1 MEEIPHRLYPLFVKR
16 KTWGT
21 IYQFVNET
29 DKVDLCLKP
38 AWLEALDFMKEELG
52 KGFFDTVDLFHP
64 LDQLL
69 GSGSAEEVK
78 YLIRWVNTLKS
89 IKENDQGY
97 KVLLQKLISK
107 NQCRP
112 EGIPFMDIALN
123 FEANGFRTGFLP
135 ERNLNGVKTPDISV
149 TYLKTGEDCF
159 IEVSQIRDSDD
170 RKAKSNQYYQL
181 QNLITFH
188 GYDLP
193 VAGELKRF
201 MDESEFAKTVRD
213 IQELKIRCWETQSL
227 VSLENENVAIAFSTI
242 SSFPALEQWCNER
255 NYSRGFNG
263 LPVDFQDIP
272 RIVDRGRIKLKAQ
285 QIPVTESGLLY
296 FPSQAMFFMFTD
308 IQQLIDAVLP
318 VLAKEKH
325 IFGVIFYAETIGS
338 MKKDFYMNC
347 GDFIYSISTDA
358 RHHVRETVFIENIA
372 FSGRLSSEARWAFR
386 KAIA

>member
-1 MEEIPHRLYPLFVKR
+1 MEEVPHRLYPLFVKR

-21 IYQFVNET
+21 IYQFVYKT

-78 YLIRWVNTLKS
+78 YLIRWVNTFKS

-107 NQCRP
+107 NQSRP

-123 FEANGFRTGFLP
+123 FEAHGFRTDFLS
-135 ERNLNGVKTPDISV
+135 ERNQNGVKTPDISV
-149 TYLKTGEDCF
+149 TYLKTEEKCF

-170 RKAKSNQYYQL
+170 RKAKTNQYYQI
-181 QNLITFH
+181 QNVITFY

-201 MDESEFAKTVRD
+201 MNESEFAKTVRD

-227 VSLENENVAIAFSTI
+227 VSLENENLAIAFSTI

-263 LPVDFQDIP
+263 VPVDFQDIP

-296 FPSQAMFFMFTD
+296 FPSQAMFFMVTD

-318 VLAKEKH
+318 ALAKEKH
-325 IFGVIFYAETIGS
+325 IFGVVFYAETIMS
-338 MKKDFYMNC
+338 IKEDVYIDSKDFL
-347 GDFIYSISTDA
+347 YSVSTDP
-358 RHHVRETVFIENIA
+358 RSHVRETLFIENP
-372 FSGRLSSEARWAFR
+372 SYTGNLSSEVRCRIR